1 MSIRDGGTI
10 FGEHM
15 DAISHNWLLPFANY
29 THGFT

>member
-15 DAISHNWLLPFANY
+15 DAVFSKWMLMYGGY